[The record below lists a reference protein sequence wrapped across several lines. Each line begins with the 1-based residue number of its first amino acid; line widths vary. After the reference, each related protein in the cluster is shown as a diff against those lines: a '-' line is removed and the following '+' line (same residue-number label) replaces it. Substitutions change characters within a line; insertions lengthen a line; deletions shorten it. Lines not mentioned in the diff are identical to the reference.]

1 MATKRSVSNSEDEN
15 DLHSLTERDE
25 NICLIKINQSDQTP
39 GGTKRR
45 RKNVNGAHE
54 SLSQLCLVFI
64 GKEQIQKENFLD
76 DVERQKELNQQ
87 QKQKDEINK
96 KISFKI
102 ETKSRAI
109 TTKCAIFVPSE
120 CRQQGEPIMKM
131 MFNRSHIAKNST
143 CNQPYIYNPEA
154 WSSLPQPKVKMP
166 YGHETQTYITN
177 NNMNNLQMLDEIKRT
192 SNECERLKLEME
204 KQDAEAK
211 EKIEQQNKQFQQ
223 ILVVATQLIQQQ
235 ANMLEQF
242 TKVVNE
248 TLAVVQTAVNNN
260 DGLKSG
266 GSQKKSYF
274 LTY

>member
-1 MATKRSVSNSEDEN
+1 MYKHPLGFEYWYADKQGNLVCYTCEPELYVYLCDTKHY
-15 DLHSLTERDE
+15 LPSLLST
-25 NICLIKINQSDQTP
+25 NISHEIPKKKLVLKLKQNQELLP
-39 GGTKRR
+39 P
-45 RKNVNGAHE
+45 NV
-54 SLSQLCLVFI
+54 QF
-64 GKEQIQKENFLD
+64 
-76 DVERQKELNQQ
+76 
-87 QKQKDEINK
+87 
-96 KISFKI
+96 
-102 ETKSRAI
+102 
-109 TTKCAIFVPSE
+109 FVPSE
-120 CRQQGEPIMKM
+120 CRQQGESIMKM

-143 CNQPYIYNPEA
+143 CNQHYIYNPEA

-248 TLAVVQTAVNNN
+248 TLAVVQTA
-260 DGLKSG
+260 
-266 GSQKKSYF
+266 
-274 LTY
+274 

>member
-1 MATKRSVSNSEDEN
+1 KKLV
-15 DLHSLTERDE
+15 LKL
-25 NICLIKINQSDQTP
+25 KQNQELLP
-39 GGTKRR
+39 P
-45 RKNVNGAHE
+45 NV
-54 SLSQLCLVFI
+54 QF
-64 GKEQIQKENFLD
+64 
-76 DVERQKELNQQ
+76 
-87 QKQKDEINK
+87 
-96 KISFKI
+96 
-102 ETKSRAI
+102 
-109 TTKCAIFVPSE
+109 FVPSE
-120 CRQQGEPIMKM
+120 CRQQGESIMKM

-143 CNQPYIYNPEA
+143 CNQHYIYNPEA